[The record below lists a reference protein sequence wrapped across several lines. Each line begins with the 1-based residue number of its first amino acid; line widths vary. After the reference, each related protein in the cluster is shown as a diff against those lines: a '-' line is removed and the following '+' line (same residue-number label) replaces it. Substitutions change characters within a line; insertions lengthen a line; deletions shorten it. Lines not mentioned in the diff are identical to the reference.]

1 MTGRREYQKRQR
13 RSEMLR
19 AAGKLFEKQ
28 GYDRTTFEEIAA
40 EAGVG
45 VATVYK
51 YFNSKQG
58 VVVALLEPDLD
69 RILSSAQK
77 VIDRLPA
84 DPAKSM
90 VSLLACYG
98 DLGGENWAS
107 RELLQLTVF
116 PGLGNEGLLT
126 EFVRKAES
134 ETKRQ
139 MADLLQRQKAAGRV
153 RSTLPVADATAVI
166 FALLNQNFGSYLFDP
181 SMSYARMFRQLS
193 RRVQLVFTNWTA

>member
-1 MTGRREYQKRQR
+1 MTGRREHQKQKRR
-13 RSEMLR
+13 TAMLR
-19 AAGKLFEKQ
+19 AAGQLFEKQ

-58 VVVALLEPDLD
+58 LVVALLEPDLQ

-98 DLGGENWAS
+98 DFGGDNWAS

-126 EFVRKAES
+126 AFVRKAES
-134 ETKRQ
+134 ETMRQ
-139 MADLLQRQKAAGRV
+139 MSELLQRQKVAGRV
-153 RSTLPVADATAVI
+153 RAKLPVADATAVI
-166 FALLNQNFGSYLFDP
+166 FALLNQHFGSYLFDP
-181 SMSYARMFRQLS
+181 AMSYTRMFRQLS
-193 RRVQLVFTNWTA
+193 RRVQLVFTNWSA

>member
-1 MTGRREYQKRQR
+1 MIGRREMQKQKRR
-13 RSEMLR
+13 AAMLR
-19 AAGKLFEKQ
+19 AAGRLFDKQ
-28 GYDRTTFEEIAA
+28 GYARTTFEEIAA
-40 EAGVG
+40 AAGVG

-58 VVVALLEPDLD
+58 LVIALLEPDLL

-90 VSLLACYG
+90 VQLLSCYG
-98 DLGGENWAS
+98 DLGGHNWAS

-126 EFVRKAES
+126 EFVRRAES
-134 ETKRQ
+134 GTMRQ
-139 MADLLQRQKAAGRV
+139 ISELLRRQKTAGRL
-153 RSTLPVADATAVI
+153 RANLPVEDATAVI
-166 FALLNQNFGSYLFDP
+166 FALLNQNFGMYMFDP
-181 SMSYARMFRQLS
+181 QLSYARMFRQLS
-193 RRVQLVFTNWTA
+193 RRVQLVFTNWCA

>member
-1 MTGRREYQKRQR
+1 MGRRELQKQQR
-13 RSEMLR
+13 RLMMLQ
-19 AAGKLFEKQ
+19 AAGRLFEKQ
-28 GYDRTTFEEIAA
+28 GYERTTFEEIATA
-40 EAGVG
+40 ADVG

-58 VVVALLEPDLD
+58 LVVALLEPDLQ

-84 DPAKSM
+84 DPGRSM
-90 VSLLACYG
+90 VALLSCYG
-98 DLGGENWAS
+98 DLGGDHWAS

-134 ETKRQ
+134 ETMRQ
-139 MADLLQRQKAAGRV
+139 MAELLNRQKAAGRV
-153 RSTLPVADATAVI
+153 RAQLPVADATAVI
-166 FALLNQNFGSYLFDP
+166 FALLNQHFGSYLFDP
-181 SMSYARMFRQLS
+181 AMSYERMFRQLS
-193 RRVQLVFTNWTA
+193 RRVQLVFTNWSA